1 MVRRRVISRKNSG
14 LTGRSDRSL
23 HAALALALHEG
34 LASEPEMLAARP
46 DPRPS
51 SRTATTGSATKRTYR
66 LAARAKARDDRRQ
79 RILEA
84 AYEAF
89 GARRYE
95 DVTLA
100 EVAARAGTSERT
112 VYRLFGTK
120 KRLLSSWLR
129 EVAPGIGPPPDPSV
143 KNDTRA
149 FVRQMVEFYERR
161 GASILNMLAQED
173 SVPALRPILDW
184 GRDRY
189 DKGIERGLGH
199 LLRGF
204 RGAARKRRHMQ
215 LVVIGD
221 VYTWS
226 ILRHGR
232 KLSQADVERV
242 LEEMLDLL
250 EHAPA
255 PKQ

>member
-1 MVRRRVISRKNSG
+1 V
-14 LTGRSDRSL
+14 
-23 HAALALALHEG
+23 
-34 LASEPEMLAARP
+34 
-46 DPRPS
+46 
-51 SRTATTGSATKRTYR
+51 TAGPVAKRTYR
-66 LAARAKARDDRRQ
+66 LAARAAARDERRKS
-79 RILEA
+79 ILDA

-120 KRLLSSWLR
+120 QRLLSSWLQ
-129 EVAPGIGPPPDPSV
+129 EVAPAIGPPPDPSLRS
-143 KNDTRA
+143 DSRA
-149 FVRQMVEFYERR
+149 FVRVMVDFYEHR

-173 SVPALRPILDW
+173 SVPELRPLLDW

-189 DKGIERGLGH
+189 DEGIERGLGH

-215 LVVIGD
+215 LVVICD

-226 ILRHGR
+226 LLRQGR
-232 KLSQADVERV
+232 KLTQAEVERV
-242 LEEMLDLL
+242 LEDMLNLL
-250 EHAPA
+250 EGSCRGAAASGATTPGDDAGASDPKPRQAAASA
-255 PKQ
+255 PKPRAAPRPKRA